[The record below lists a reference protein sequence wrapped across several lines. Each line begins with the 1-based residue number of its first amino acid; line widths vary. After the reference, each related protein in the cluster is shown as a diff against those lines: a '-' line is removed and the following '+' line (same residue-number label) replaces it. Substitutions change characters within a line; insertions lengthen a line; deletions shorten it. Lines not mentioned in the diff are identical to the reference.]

1 MPLRGVIGIV
11 IGTVA
16 GLAALPVVY
25 YLTEAGARAL
35 RTAYTSFA
43 PGPAGLGLLA
53 GAAVLAALLRGLSR
67 SAALACGAPL
77 AAVGVLFALRLDLA
91 VELAGR
97 LPRLLAP
104 TGEPP
109 GALAGATGL
118 YALLGLVLAASAA
131 LPVRPSGRLD
141 RLSRLSRRSAT
152 ASPAGGR
159 SREPTR
165 TERG

>member
-1 MPLRGVIGIV
+1 MPLRRV

-35 RTAYTSFA
+35 RDAYTSFA

-53 GAAVLAALLRGLSR
+53 AEAALAALLRGLSR
-67 SAALACGAPL
+67 PAALACGAPL
-77 AAVGVLFALRLDLA
+77 AAVGALFALTLDLA

-97 LPRLLAP
+97 LPRLLPPA
-104 TGEPP
+104 GEPP

-118 YALLGLVLAASAA
+118 YALLGLLLVASAVP
-131 LPVRPSGRLD
+131 LRRPG
-141 RLSRLSRRSAT
+141 
-152 ASPAGGR
+152 GGR
-159 SREPTR
+159 PVDQSPKRDSLPCR
-165 TERG
+165 RA